1 MKPLVTPLFAARA
14 VFFTVLLAI
23 VCPANFA
30 TTARSAEPRPQ
41 VLILGD
47 SISIGYTPE
56 VRALLQDTADV
67 LRPAENCQHT
77 AHGLARIKAWLG
89 TNKWDVIHFNWGIWD
104 THLLDAKGQLVR
116 TESAAPESLHIRHT
130 PEQYRANLVKLVEA
144 LEATGAKLVWAST
157 TPILS
162 RTGKR
167 FDDIKTLNTV
177 AADVMGARKIAIND
191 LYEFT
196 LPHAAEWQ
204 SGDKVHFN
212 ATGNKEL
219 GKRVAENIR
228 AALKER
234 GAAKP

>member
-1 MKPLVTPLFAARA
+1 MKPFVAPLIAARA
-14 VFFTVLLAI
+14 AFFTGLLAF
-23 VCPANFA
+23 VCAGHFA
-30 TTARSAEPRPQ
+30 ITASSAEPRPK

-47 SISIGYTPE
+47 SISMGYTPE
-56 VRALLQDTADV
+56 VRALLLDTAEV

-77 AHGLARIKAWLG
+77 AHGLNRIKAWLG

-104 THLLDAKGQLVR
+104 THMLDAKGQLVR
-116 TESAAPESLHIRHT
+116 NESAAPETLHIRHT
-130 PEQYRANLVKLVEA
+130 SEQYRTNLVKLVEA
-144 LEATGAKLVWAST
+144 LAATGAKLIWAST

-162 RTGKR
+162 RSGKR

-177 AADVMGARKIAIND
+177 AADVMRARRIAIND

-196 LPHAAEWQ
+196 LPHVAEWQ

-219 GKRVAENIR
+219 GKRVVENIR

-234 GAAKP
+234 GAPKP